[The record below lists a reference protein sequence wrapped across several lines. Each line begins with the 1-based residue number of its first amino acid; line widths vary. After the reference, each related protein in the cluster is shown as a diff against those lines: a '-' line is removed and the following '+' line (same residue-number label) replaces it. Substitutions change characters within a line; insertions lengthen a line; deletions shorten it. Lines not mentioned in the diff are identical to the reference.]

1 MGNVPSNFKW
11 LKLKIFHGLSGIDI
25 GNYWVRFFFLIINGE
40 GILRLVRGRAYLSNA
55 KKT

>member
-11 LKLKIFHGLSGIDI
+11 LKLKFFHGLSGIDT
-25 GNYWVRFFFLIINGE
+25 GNYWVRFFFLMINGE
-40 GILRLVRGRAYLSNA
+40 GVLRLVRGRAYLSNA